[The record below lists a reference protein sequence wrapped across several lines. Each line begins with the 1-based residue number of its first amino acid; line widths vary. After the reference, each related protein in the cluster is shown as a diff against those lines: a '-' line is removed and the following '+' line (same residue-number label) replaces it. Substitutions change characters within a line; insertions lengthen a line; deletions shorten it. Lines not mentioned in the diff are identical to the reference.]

1 MALNVSVVVLLAVIV
16 FLFIRKGGMK
26 IWHAIVCALLGFYL
40 ASTSIAPSIR
50 TSGNS
55 VANLLG
61 NLNF

>member
-1 MALNVSVVVLLAVIV
+1 MALNISTVVLLGVIV

-40 ASTSIAPSIR
+40 ASTAIAPSI
-50 TSGNS
+50 TSSGNS